1 MQEELSQFERNNVW
15 TLVKRPKDYSIIGTK
30 WVFRNKLDEHG
41 NVIRNKARLVAK
53 GYNQEEGIDFDE
65 TFAPVARLEAIR
77 LLLAY
82 ACFIKFKLFQM
93 DVKCAFLNG
102 YISEEVYVEQPP
114 GFENHAFPNHVF
126 RLNKALYGLKQA
138 PRAWYER
145 LSKFLLNNG
154 FSRGNVDTTLFIK
167 RNQNDMLIIQIY
179 VDDII
184 FGSTNESLCQ
194 DFAKLMQ
201 GEFEMSMMGELTFF
215 LGLQIKQS
223 KEGISITQ
231 SKYTKELLKR
241 FGMENC
247 KPIGTPMS
255 PSSKLDKDDEGKCVD
270 LKYYRGM
277 IGSLLYLTASR
288 PDIMFSVCL
297 CARYQSNPKESHL
310 NAVKRI
316 LRYLNGTQTIGLW
329 YSKDSQINLLGYSDA
344 DFAGCKLD
352 RKSTSGTC
360 QFLGVNLISWFSKKQ
375 NSVAL
380 STAEAEYIAVGSCCA
395 QILWIKQQLEDFGI
409 KLNETPIKCDNT
421 SAINLSKNP
430 IQHSRSKHIEIRHHF
445 IREHVQ
451 NKNIILEYVC
461 TEN

>member
-1 MQEELSQFERNNVW
+1 
-15 TLVKRPKDYSIIGTK
+15 
-30 WVFRNKLDEHG
+30 
-41 NVIRNKARLVAK
+41 
-53 GYNQEEGIDFDE
+53 
-65 TFAPVARLEAIR
+65 
-77 LLLAY
+77 
-82 ACFIKFKLFQM
+82 
-93 DVKCAFLNG
+93 
-102 YISEEVYVEQPP
+102 
-114 GFENHAFPNHVF
+114 
-126 RLNKALYGLKQA
+126 
-138 PRAWYER
+138 
-145 LSKFLLNNG
+145 
-154 FSRGNVDTTLFIK
+154 
-167 RNQNDMLIIQIY
+167 
-179 VDDII
+179 
-184 FGSTNESLCQ
+184 
-194 DFAKLMQ
+194 
-201 GEFEMSMMGELTFF
+201 
-215 LGLQIKQS
+215 
-223 KEGISITQ
+223 
-231 SKYTKELLKR
+231 
-241 FGMENC
+241 MENC

-255 PSSKLDKDDEGKCVD
+255 PSCKLDKDDEGKCVD

-316 LRYLNGTQTIGLW
+316 LRYLNGTQTLGLW
-329 YSKDSQINLLGYSDA
+329 YSKDSQIDLLGYSDA

-380 STAEAEYIAVGSCCA
+380 STAEAEYIAAGSCCA

-461 TEN
+461 TENQLADIFTKALSEDRFCEIRRNLGILDPFV